1 MTPPYLSPPA
11 NCRERALRAL
21 ESVGVS
27 PLVAVDVAVYWD
39 GADAV
44 VPLGAALAVMGVHAT
59 VE

>member
-1 MTPPYLSPPA
+1 MGS
-11 NCRERALRAL
+11 ERASRQLQPPL

-27 PLVAVDVAVYWD
+27 PLVAVDVTVAWD